1 MARQRK
7 RMTVT
12 ENCMGCLACEVA
24 CKQEHNLPVG
34 PRWIR
39 VFPDVRE
46 TGRRWRFNYLVTEC
60 VHAAPGPCQ
69 VACPA
74 EMNAWKYVNL
84 ALLGKFKEA
93 LEVIRETTPLAGV
106 LGSVCTRPCESN
118 CERGEVDAPVGIRS
132 PKYFVA
138 DHEMCAGRKKATRI
152 KQTNDSH
159 LAIIGSGPAGLSCA
173 YDLVRQGYPV
183 TVFESRSQ
191 PGGLLRYGIPEF
203 RLRREI
209 LDNEISYVE
218 ELGVDIRT
226 NTPVKNLKD
235 IFNQGYKAIF
245 LGTGCPTS
253 LKLDIPKEDAK
264 GVIYALDFLDRVN
277 SGRSVSLGDRVAVV
291 GGGAAAIDVARVCLR
306 LGAKEVHLVCLESRD
321 LDCTD
326 RMLAQ
331 ACEIEDAETEGLVI
345 HPSLGPKRILTK
357 NGQVAGL
364 ETIVCTSV
372 READGTFAPKY
383 AEGPAPTI
391 EADTVVVAIGQE
403 PEAAAFKEVDKDLA
417 GIVRVDGFT
426 LKTNIEGVFAGGDV
440 VSGPSDIIGAVAAG
454 KEAAISI
461 ERYLRDVDLK
471 EDRSIKFRLLN
482 GAPLEA
488 ASVERVVDIPDE
500 EVAIAEAMRCFN
512 CGTCGEALDLGFQ
525 TACASACPAHCIY
538 FRDVWETTPRTG
550 TYTLAQ
556 ESP

>member
-1 MARQRK
+1 MAKQRK

-12 ENCMGCLACEVA
+12 ESCMGCLACEVA

-46 TGRRWRFNYLVTEC
+46 TGSRWRFNYLVTEC

-118 CERGEVDAPVGIRS
+118 CERGKVDAPVGIRS
-132 PKYFVA
+132 LKNFEA
-138 DHEMCAGRKKATRI
+138 DHEMRAGRKKATPV
-152 KQTNDSH
+152 KQTKDSQV
-159 LAIIGSGPAGLSCA
+159 AILGSGPAGLSCA

-183 TVFESRSQ
+183 TVFEARSQ

-203 RLRREI
+203 RLPRDI
-209 LDNEISYVE
+209 VDNEISYIE

-253 LKLDIPKEDAK
+253 LRLDIPNEDAK
-264 GVIYALDFLDRVN
+264 GVIYALDFLNRMN
-277 SGRSVSLGDRVAVV
+277 SGGSVSLGDRVAVI
-291 GGGAAAIDVARVCLR
+291 GGGAAAIDAARVCLR
-306 LGAKEVHLVCLESRD
+306 RGAKEVHLVCLESRD
-321 LDCTD
+321 LNCKD

-331 ACEIEDAETEGLVI
+331 AYEIEEAEKEGLII
-345 HPSLGPKRILTK
+345 HPSLSPNKILTK
-357 NGQVAGL
+357 NGKVAGL
-364 ETIVCTSV
+364 ETIICTSV

-383 AEGPAPTI
+383 AEGPTPTI
-391 EADTVVVAIGQE
+391 EADTIVVAIGQK

-417 GIVRVDGFT
+417 ETITVDGFT
-426 LKTNIEGVFAGGDV
+426 LKTSIEGVFAGGDV
-440 VSGPSDIIGAVAAG
+440 VSGPSDVIGAIAAG

-461 ERYLRDVDLK
+461 ERYLTGTDLK
-471 EDRSIKFRLLN
+471 EGRSIKFRLLN

-488 ASVERVVDIPDE
+488 ASVKRVVDIPDE
-500 EVAIAEAMRCFN
+500 KVAIAEATRCFN
-512 CGTCGEALDLGFQ
+512 CGTCGEALEKGFQ
-525 TACASACPAHCIY
+525 TACVSACPAHCIY
-538 FRDVWETTPRTG
+538 FRDVWGVTPKTG
-550 TYTLAQ
+550 TYTLA
-556 ESP
+556 

>member
-1 MARQRK
+1 MAKQSK

-12 ENCMGCLACEVA
+12 ESCMGCLACEVA

-46 TGRRWRFNYLVTEC
+46 TDGRWWFNYLVTEC

-74 EMNAWKYVNL
+74 GMNAWKYVNL

-118 CERGEVDAPVGIRS
+118 CERGKVDAPVGIRS
-132 PKYFVA
+132 LKYFVA
-138 DHEMCAGRKKATRI
+138 DHEMWAGRKKATPI
-152 KQTNDSH
+152 KQTKDSQV
-159 LAIIGSGPAGLSCA
+159 AIIGSGPAGLSCA
-173 YDLVRQGYPV
+173 YDLVRHGYPV
-183 TVFESRSQ
+183 TLFEARSQ
-191 PGGLLRYGIPEF
+191 PGGLLRYGIPEL
-203 RLRREI
+203 RLPREI
-209 LDNEISYVE
+209 VDNEISYIE

-226 NTPVKNLKD
+226 DTPVKNLKD

-253 LKLDIPKEDAK
+253 LRLDIPNEDAQ
-264 GVIYALDFLDRVN
+264 GVIYALDFLNRVN
-277 SGRSVSLGDRVAVV
+277 SGESVSLGDRVAVI

-306 LGAKEVHLVCLESRD
+306 RGAKEVHLVCLESRD
-321 LDCTD
+321 LDCKD

-331 ACEIEDAETEGLVI
+331 ACEIEEAEEEGLII
-345 HPSLGPKRILTK
+345 HPSLGPKQILTK
-357 NGQVAGL
+357 NGKVAGL

-383 AEGPAPTI
+383 AESPTPTI
-391 EADTVVVAIGQE
+391 EADTIVVAIGQK

-417 GIVRVDGFT
+417 ETITVDGFT

-440 VSGPSDIIGAVAAG
+440 VSGPSDVIGAIAAG

-461 ERYLRDVDLK
+461 ERYLSGMDLK
-471 EDRSIKFRLLN
+471 EGRSIKFRLLN

-488 ASVERVVDIPDE
+488 ASVKRVVDIPDE
-500 EVAIAEAMRCFN
+500 KAAIAEATRCLN
-512 CGTCGEALDLGFQ
+512 CGTCGEALEKGFQ
-525 TACASACPAHCIY
+525 TACVSACPAHCIY
-538 FRDVWETTPRTG
+538 FRDVWEITPKMG
-550 TYTLAQ
+550 TYTLA
-556 ESP
+556 

>member
-1 MARQRK
+1 
-7 RMTVT
+7 
-12 ENCMGCLACEVA
+12 MGCLACEVA
-24 CKQEHNLPVG
+24 CKQQHNLPVG

-46 TGRRWRFNYLVTEC
+46 TGGRWWFNYLVTEC

-74 EMNAWKYVNL
+74 GMNAWKYVNL

-106 LGSVCTRPCESN
+106 LGSVCTRPCESS
-118 CERGEVDAPVGIRS
+118 CERGKVDAPVGIRS
-132 PKYFVA
+132 LKYFVA
-138 DHEMCAGRKKATRI
+138 DHEMRAGRKKATPV
-152 KQTNDSH
+152 KQTKDSQV
-159 LAIIGSGPAGLSCA
+159 AILGSGPAGLSCA

-183 TVFESRSQ
+183 TVFEARSW

-203 RLRREI
+203 RLARDI
-209 LDNEISYVE
+209 VDNEISYIE

-253 LKLDIPKEDAK
+253 LRLDIPNEDAQ
-264 GVIYALDFLDRVN
+264 GVIYALDFLNRVN
-277 SGRSVSLGDRVAVV
+277 SGGSVSLGDRVAVI
-291 GGGAAAIDVARVCLR
+291 GGGAAAIDAARVCLR
-306 LGAKEVHLVCLESRD
+306 RGAKEVHLVCLESRD
-321 LDCTD
+321 LNCKD

-331 ACEIEDAETEGLVI
+331 AYEIEEAAKEGLII
-345 HPSLGPKRILTK
+345 HPSLGPKKILTK
-357 NGQVAGL
+357 NGKVAGL
-364 ETIVCTSV
+364 ETIICTSV

-383 AEGPAPTI
+383 AEGPTPTI
-391 EADTVVVAIGQE
+391 EADTIVVAIGQK

-417 GIVRVDGFT
+417 ETITVDGFT
-426 LKTNIEGVFAGGDV
+426 LKTSIEGVFAGGDV
-440 VSGPSDIIGAVAAG
+440 VSGPSDVIGAIAAG

-461 ERYLRDVDLK
+461 ERYLSGTDLK
-471 EDRSIKFRLLN
+471 EGRSIKFRLLN

-488 ASVERVVDIPDE
+488 ASVKRVVDIPDE
-500 EVAIAEAMRCFN
+500 EVAIAEATRCFN
-512 CGTCGEALDLGFQ
+512 CGTCGEALEKGFQ
-525 TACASACPAHCIY
+525 TACVGACPAHCIY
-538 FRDVWETTPRTG
+538 FRDVWGITPKAG
-550 TYTLAQ
+550 TYTLA
-556 ESP
+556 

>member
-1 MARQRK
+1 MVEQRK

-39 VFPDVRE
+39 VSPDVRQ
-46 TGRRWRFNYLVTEC
+46 TDGRWRFNYLVTEC

-106 LGSVCTRPCESN
+106 LGSVCTRPCESD
-118 CERGEVDAPVGIRS
+118 CERGKVDAPVGIRS
-132 PKYFVA
+132 LKYFVA
-138 DHEMCAGRKKATRI
+138 DHEMRAGREKATPV
-152 KQTNDSH
+152 KQTNGSRV
-159 LAIIGSGPAGLSCA
+159 AIIGSGPAGLSCA

-203 RLRREI
+203 RLSRDI
-209 LDNEISYVE
+209 VDNEISYIE
-218 ELGVDIRT
+218 ELGVDIKT
-226 NTPVKNLKD
+226 NTPVENVED
-235 IFNQGYKAIF
+235 IFNDGYKAIF

-253 LKLDIPKEDAK
+253 LKLGIPNEDAK
-264 GVIYALDFLDRVN
+264 GVIYALDFLDQVS
-277 SGRSVSLGDRVAVV
+277 SGGSVSLGDRVAVI
-291 GGGAAAIDVARVCLR
+291 GGGAAAVDAARVCLR

-321 LDCTD
+321 LECKD

-331 ACEIEDAETEGLVI
+331 AYEIEEAEKEGVII
-345 HPSLGPKRILTK
+345 HPSQGPREILTA
-357 NGQVAGL
+357 NGRVAGL
-364 ETIVCTSV
+364 ETIICTSV
-372 READGTFAPKY
+372 READGTFAPEY
-383 AEGPAPTI
+383 AEGPSPTI
-391 EADTVVVAIGQE
+391 EADTIVVAIGQK
-403 PEAAAFKEVDKDLA
+403 PEAAAFKEVDKDLTESL
-417 GIVRVDGFT
+417 RVDGFT

-440 VSGPSDIIGAVAAG
+440 VSGPSDVIGAIATG

-461 ERYLRDVDLK
+461 ERYLSGTDLR
-471 EDRSIKFRLLN
+471 EGRSIKFRLLN
-482 GAPLEA
+482 GAPLET
-488 ASVERVVDIPDE
+488 ASVKRVVDIPDE
-500 EVAIAEAMRCFN
+500 QVAIGEATRCFN
-512 CGTCGEALDLGFQ
+512 CGTCGEALQKGFQ
-525 TACASACPAHCIY
+525 TACVSACPAHCIY
-538 FRDVWETTPRTG
+538 FRDVWGITPKTG
-550 TYTLAQ
+550 TYTLD
-556 ESP
+556 